1 MPKMKISGPTQGK
14 LVFAYDIREGHIN
27 YKKLLPALNER
38 LQKEGYVAGATE
50 KDLEEIIGEILYQTN
65 EKVFVNLYQLI
76 AEKKFTHSN
85 IELILDQALKE
96 VFLKKK
102 NH

>member
-14 LVFAYDIREGHIN
+14 LIFAYDIREGHIN

-38 LQKEGYVAGATE
+38 LEKEGYVASASE

-65 EKVFVNLYQLI
+65 EKVFSNLYQLI
-76 AEKKFTHSN
+76 TEKRFTHSN
-85 IELILDQALKE
+85 IEELLEQALKE
-96 VFLKKK
+96 VFLKRK